1 MRFLTHRWPAALGS
15 RNAQVGRLASAYVA
29 RIPKGARPVDLS
41 VIQPT
46 KFELAINL
54 KNAKALGLTVPSSV
68 LAIADGVVE

>member
-1 MRFLTHRWPAALGS
+1 
-15 RNAQVGRLASAYVA
+15 VA

-46 KFELAINL
+46 KFELTINL
-54 KNAKALGLTVPSSV
+54 KNAKALGLTLPSSV